1 MKLLRSMVFTGL
13 YFLSSC
19 NGTSLNSVFLTD
31 DELSTNEQ
39 LSESKHYYDKGDFDK
54 AEEMALKVYNSNI
67 NKENAAILLS
77 YINLSQAGFDPF
89 ALSKNIMSSSEG
101 DESIDKD
108 SGTSDGL
115 LSMSKILNLKDSDYL
130 AMSESEEN
138 LGNYKVYIPNNNLE
152 AIRANPKLAIYH
164 VNRAISFIC
173 PYMDT
178 EVKLD
183 GELGVDFDSRHIT
196 SECNKEENIASIKGH
211 FAWSLA
217 HLAEALV
224 FYSLTMYSSEGLK
237 PNITAYAENI
247 QNEPPLEFVR
257 SIGTLSSIVENVF
270 PDSNGE
276 TMSGALF
283 NDLETVNRFIK
294 SKLGEALPP
303 SLRNGL
309 LKVSASISE
318 SLDKSQDISSGVS
331 ASSEIRDAL
340 TQGISKQLSKA
351 IENKGLTGGDL
362 SAACAALEGINSSA
376 TLPSGCGS

>member
-39 LSESKHYYDKGDFDK
+39 LSESKQYYDEGDFDK
-54 AEEMALKVYNSNI
+54 AEEIALKVYNSNI

-89 ALSKNIMSSSEG
+89 ALSKNIMSSSEN
-101 DESIDKD
+101 DDSIDTE

-115 LSMSKILNLKDSDYL
+115 LSMSEILNLQDSDYI
-130 AMSESEEN
+130 AMSESEEQ
-138 LGNYKVYIPNNNLE
+138 LGQYKIYIPNNDLD
-152 AIRANPKLAIYH
+152 AIRANPELAIYH

-183 GELGVDFDSRHIT
+183 GELGVDFDKRHIT
-196 SECNKEENIASIKGH
+196 TECNKEENIASIKGH

-237 PNITAYAENI
+237 PNITSYAENI
-247 QNEPPLEFVR
+247 QNEPPLQFVQ
-257 SIGTLSSIVENVF
+257 SIGTLSSVIENVF

-283 NDLETVNRFIK
+283 NDLETVNGTI
-294 SKLGEALPP
+294 GYMGNALPS

-309 LKVSASISE
+309 KKVTASIST
-318 SLDKSQDISSGVS
+318 SLDKIQDINSGAN
-331 ASSEIRDAL
+331 ASGEIRDAL
-340 TQGISKQLSKA
+340 TKGISKQLSKA
-351 IENKGLTGGDL
+351 IESKGLTGSQL
-362 SAACAALEGINSSA
+362 SDACSALEGINSST